1 MANNNLLKI
10 SVLLLLFVADRLIK
24 TLLIL
29 KLPAEGVLIFPEI
42 DLKTVIN
49 PNLALSLPLPN
60 WLAIVLSA
68 IVLILA
74 VKLLYPYLIKNNLS
88 QWGLGLLI
96 IGSLSN
102 LLDRFKYGGVIDWLN
117 IWLLP
122 SFNFSDLYIL
132 IACLLLFISFQ
143 KISARG
149 GINHSPL

>member
-1 MANNNLLKI
+1 MANKNLFKI
-10 SVLLLLFVADRLIK
+10 CILLLLFIADRLIK
-24 TLLIL
+24 NLIIL
-29 KLPAEGVLIFPEI
+29 KLPVEGVLVFPGVT
-42 DLKTVIN
+42 LKTVIN

-74 VKLLYPYLIKNNLS
+74 VKFLYPHLIKNNLG

-117 IWLLP
+117 IYFLP
-122 SFNFSDLYIL
+122 SFNLSDLYIL
-132 IACLLLFISFQ
+132 MACLFLLVAGH
-143 KISARG
+143 KISSLGRV
-149 GINHSPL
+149 NHNSL